1 MLESATKESYRN
13 TIGIIGRLLSV
24 HGCTPLADTGVT
36 LGHIRR
42 LLLWVRSAGLGIGVC
57 IEESI
62 CDTTGI
68 ISRLLWIPKG
78 ITWADSTQVARSHR
92 NARSG
97 LGLLYVDT
105 GKGVCIV
112 GVSTSGT

>member
-1 MLESATKESYRN
+1 
-13 TIGIIGRLLSV
+13 V
-24 HGCTPLADTGVT
+24 Q
-36 LGHIRR
+36 
-42 LLLWVRSAGLGIGVC
+42 GLGIGVC

-78 ITWADSTQVARSHR
+78 ITLADSTQVARSHR

-97 LGLLYVDT
+97 LGFLYVDT
-105 GKGVCIV
+105 GKGVCIARVSSEGSRGADSRLLRQEEIRV
-112 GVSTSGT
+112 GMVQSKLVRIRVVISLEDPEQ